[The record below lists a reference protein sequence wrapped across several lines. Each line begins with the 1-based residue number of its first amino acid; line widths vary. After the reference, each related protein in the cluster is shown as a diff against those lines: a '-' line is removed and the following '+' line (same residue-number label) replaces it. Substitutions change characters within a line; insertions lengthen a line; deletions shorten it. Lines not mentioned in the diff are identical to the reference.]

1 MEFWRKLDNPVDQNK
16 RVGGTFAQNTKIKVQ
31 GIKTGSFTH
40 DQRHFKLL
48 SYIFIKNALK
58 LLKNR

>member
-48 SYIFIKNALK
+48 SYIFIKNA
-58 LLKNR
+58 